1 MHPIGLESE
10 ECVYMATKKSD
21 RPIGPRSRVNE
32 KIIRAIRRQIHE
44 GELKPGDR
52 LPPERQLANL
62 LGVSRGSVREALRAL
77 ELSGVVRSQHG
88 EGNFV
93 AAVRANGATA
103 QLAQFV
109 ERQRASLHDLFD
121 ARKTLEPQLAA
132 VAAERASP
140 DEVKRL
146 RTAIEEQERDW
157 RTGDLEA
164 AFRADRLFHQV
175 IAEATRNQTL
185 INLHGIL
192 SDLVAD
198 GRREAIESDARREQ
212 SALDHRRIY
221 QAFVRKDAAAA
232 SAAMRQHVENVER
245 IVMGALQGYER
256 AAAMIPVSLLGP
268 EPADRGARPRRK
280 PASRAGGR

>member
-1 MHPIGLESE
+1 
-10 ECVYMATKKSD
+10 VYVPTKKSD
-21 RPIGPRSRVNE
+21 RRIGPRSRVNE
-32 KIIRAIRRQIHE
+32 RIIRALRRQIHE

-52 LPPERQLANL
+52 LPPERQLASL

-93 AAVRANGATA
+93 AAVPGDGATA

-109 ERQRASLHDLFD
+109 ERQRANLHDLFD

-132 VAAERASP
+132 VAAERASR

-157 RTGDLEA
+157 RTGDLEG

-185 INLHGIL
+185 INLYGFL

-198 GRREAIESDARREQ
+198 GRREAIESDARRAQ

-221 QAFVRKDAAAA
+221 QAFVRRDAAAA

-268 EPADRGARPRRK
+268 EPVDRGEGARRK